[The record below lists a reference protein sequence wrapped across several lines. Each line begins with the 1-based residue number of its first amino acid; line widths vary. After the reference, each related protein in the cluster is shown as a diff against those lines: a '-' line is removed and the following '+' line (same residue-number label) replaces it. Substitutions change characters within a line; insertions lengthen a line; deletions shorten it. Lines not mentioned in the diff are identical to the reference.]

1 MDITEVSLAPAVTNN
16 RKFQF
21 ADLMLDPTSGE
32 VWRGENILA
41 LPKLSFQLLLVL
53 AENSPSTLNQE
64 QLILLIW
71 KDNVVGDETLKQR
84 VKLLR
89 KALGDNAQNPKYI
102 GVVRGRGYRLLP
114 PVRIIIYQ
122 TKDQTQYQT
131 IFNERVPS
139 LASEEG
145 MKLWKRMSVGLS
157 LVLVV
162 SFIFLYMLSNQLELQ
177 NEHANFADREQ
188 PAELSQAFGY
198 FLKGKN
204 YYQRYKEEDNQIAI
218 QLFQHALKLEPNL
231 AIAHAGLADA
241 YSQGV
246 FQFGEDDSWRRLAL
260 ESAKNAVRLE
270 PDNEIAHKALG
281 LAEYLNGQLEKAIV
295 SNLKAV
301 QLNPD
306 FLQANT
312 NLGFIYR
319 ELGQLELAL
328 QWNYKTIK
336 IDPFYAPGYLH
347 LAQSYQAQKKYELAE
362 RNFIKALELKP
373 DYQLAKDAY
382 LSFLAR
388 RPPKSLKGFG

>member
-1 MDITEVSLAPAVTNN
+1 LAPEEINH

-21 ADLMLDPTSGE
+21 ADLTLDPLSGE
-32 VWRGENILA
+32 VWRGEHALA

-53 AENSPSTLNQE
+53 VENSPSTLNQE
-64 QLILLIW
+64 QLIAQIW

-89 KALGDNAQNPKYI
+89 QALGDNGQNPKYI

-114 PVRIIIYQ
+114 PVKILIYQ
-122 TKDQTQYQT
+122 AQYQPHYQT
-131 IFNERVPS
+131 VFNERVPS
-139 LASEEG
+139 LASAEG
-145 MKLWKRMSVGLS
+145 MRLWKRMSMGLS
-157 LVLVV
+157 MVLVV
-162 SFIFLYMLSNQLELQ
+162 SFILVYVLSAQLEQQTKLT
-177 NEHANFADREQ
+177 NITDREQ
-188 PAELSQAFGY
+188 TAGISQAFGY

-204 YYQRYKEEDNQIAI
+204 YYQRYKQEDNQIAI

-246 FQFGEDDSWRRLAL
+246 FQFGADDSWRGLAL
-260 ESAKNAVRLE
+260 EFAKNAVRLE
-270 PDNEIAHKALG
+270 PENEIAYKALG
-281 LAEYLNGQLEKAIV
+281 LAEYLNGQLEKAIG

-306 FLQANT
+306 YLQANT

-328 QWNYKTIK
+328 QWNFKTIK

-347 LAQSYQAQKKYELAE
+347 LAQSYQAQGKHQLAE

-382 LSFLAR
+382 LSFLRAR
-388 RPPKSLKGFG
+388 PKTSL

>member
-1 MDITEVSLAPAVTNN
+1 MAPEATNN

-21 ADLMLDPTSGE
+21 ADLTLDPTSGE
-32 VWRGENILA
+32 VWRGEHALA

-53 AENSPSTLNQE
+53 VENSPTTLNHE
-64 QLILLIW
+64 QLISKIW

-114 PVRIIIYQ
+114 PVKVLIYQ
-122 TKDQTQYQT
+122 AKNEPQYQT

-139 LASEEG
+139 LASIEG
-145 MKLWKRMSVGLS
+145 MRLWKRLSMGLS
-157 LVLVV
+157 MVLMISV
-162 SFIFLYMLSNQLELQ
+162 IFLYMLNSQLE
-177 NEHANFADREQ
+177 HDNFIDRKQ

-198 FLKGKN
+198 FLQGKN
-204 YYQRYKEEDNQIAI
+204 YYQRYREEDNQIAI
-218 QLFQHALKLEPNL
+218 QLFQHALRLEPNL

-246 FQFGEDDSWRRLAL
+246 FQFNEDDSWRRLAL

-270 PDNEIAHKALG
+270 PKNEIAHKALG
-281 LAEYLNGQLEKAIV
+281 LAEYLNGQLEKAIG
-295 SNLKAV
+295 SNLRAV
-301 QLNPD
+301 QLKPD
-306 FLQANT
+306 YLQANT

-328 QWNYKTIK
+328 QWNHKTIK

-347 LAQSYQAQKKYELAE
+347 LAQSYQSQRKFELAE

-382 LSFLAR
+382 VSFLGGR
-388 RPPKSLKGFG
+388 SEKSL